1 MSRKRKHSL
10 TDKIR
15 RHPKT
20 TYSRPGS
27 APGTL
32 VIRGDAP
39 PSRIDVVAY
48 GPEGYEERQLE
59 HVSQAVEALDR
70 FPVVWLNIVGLG
82 TEEVIL
88 SLGTEFGLHRLV
100 LEDIVNTHQRAKVEP
115 YAEALYTVVRM
126 PIADQPGTE
135 QVSVLLTSQIVITV
149 QEHPGDVFEAIRDRI
164 RVPRGLIR
172 DRGCDYLL
180 YAIVDAVVDSY
191 FPVLE
196 ATGERLDELEEEVMN
211 DATEQTVTRLHQI
224 RRELVSLRRDIWP
237 HRDMLNS
244 LLRDTGDF
252 VTEATGIYLRDAYDH
267 TIQVIDLADSM
278 RDIAGDLLSAY
289 MSVVSN
295 RMNEVM
301 KVLTI
306 IATVFIPLGFVA
318 GLYGMNF
325 DTSSPYNMPE
335 LGWLYGY
342 PAALTL
348 MGTIALGLLIFFRRK
363 GWLG

>member
-1 MSRKRKHSL
+1 MSSRKKPSL
-10 TDKIR
+10 TDRVR
-15 RHPKT
+15 RRTP
-20 TYSRPGS
+20 TYTKPGS

-32 VIRGDAP
+32 VIRDDAV
-39 PSRIDVVAY
+39 PSKLDVIAY
-48 GPEGYEERQLE
+48 GPEGYEERELE
-59 HVSQAVEALDR
+59 HVGQAVESLDR

-82 TEEVIL
+82 SEEVVR

-126 PIADQPGTE
+126 PFVDGPGTE
-135 QVSVLLTSQIVITV
+135 QVSILLTSQIVVTI
-149 QEHPGDVFEAIRDRI
+149 QEHPGDAFEPVRDRI
-164 RVPRGLIR
+164 RVPRGLICE
-172 DRGCDYLL
+172 RGCDYLL
-180 YAIVDAVVDSY
+180 YAIVDAVIDSY

-211 DATEQTVTRLHQI
+211 DATEHTVTQLHQV

-244 LLRDTGDF
+244 LLRDSGDF

-267 TIQVIDLADSM
+267 TIQVIDLTDSM
-278 RDIAGDLLSAY
+278 RDIAGDLLGTY

-335 LGWLYGY
+335 LGWAFGY

-348 MGTIALGLLIFFRRK
+348 MGAIAFGLLMFFRRK